1 MRPAPIIAVASLLIL
16 SAAALATSSGEGV
29 RAQTQAIA
37 VGDYYF
43 CSQASQDGICE
54 TAVSEGDTA
63 VWTNV
68 GPLAPHTVTECDDN
82 FLPCQPTGGFGS
94 GIMSNGNVFSHTFNV
109 AGAFEYVCTLHPFQ
123 MRGRIVVSAQATPTP
138 TPAPIATPA
147 PGVSP
152 TQTAPATATPV
163 AGPAAIPGTGGA
175 PAEGTLLQQHVLLA
189 LTGGLMLAGSAALIL
204 RLGRRARN

>member
-1 MRPAPIIAVASLLIL
+1 MRPAPIIAAASLLIL

-54 TAVSEGDTA
+54 TAIGEGDTA

-138 TPAPIATPA
+138 TPAPTATPA

-175 PAEGTLLQQHVLLA
+175 PSDRAALPQNVLLA
-189 LTGGLMLAGSAALIL
+189 LATGILMTSASLIL
-204 RLGRRARN
+204 RLARRARN

>member
-1 MRPAPIIAVASLLIL
+1 MRPAQIIAAACLLIFVV
-16 SAAALATSSGEGV
+16 AALATGSGQEV

-54 TAVSEGDTA
+54 TAISQGDTA

-109 AGAFEYVCTLHPFQ
+109 AGAFEYVCTLHPFL

-138 TPAPIATPA
+138 TPTPTATPA
-147 PGVSP
+147 PGVTP
-152 TQTAPATATPV
+152 TQMAPTATPL
-163 AGPAAIPGTGGA
+163 AGPAVIPGTGGA
-175 PAEGTLLQQHVLLA
+175 PSDGAALPKNVLLA
-189 LTGGLMLAGSAALIL
+189 LAAGILMTSASLIL
-204 RLGRRARN
+204 RLAGRARN